1 MYGSKGA
8 LGFVAINNAD
18 NPWST
23 TFMTGLPGGSYCNV
37 IDGKSVAGVCTG
49 DAYVAPDMKKK
60 KKETTDKRY
69 VVCRFTIGSDGSLV
83 VTVGVRQAIAVHVG
97 ALGIGT
103 GAPLTA
109 QQVPVLFYEN
119 ANTTLGEV
127 RAHSFFLKAWLA
139 GSSLTPINRTFSSW
153 EACRNSATGTH
164 PTRCVSLISRI
175 YADWLLIAHADT
187 ARCGLLPR
195 VVCDGVLTSEYHVPV
210 QVHPQRD

>member
-1 MYGSKGA
+1 
-8 LGFVAINNAD
+8 
-18 NPWST
+18 
-23 TFMTGLPGGSYCNV
+23 MTGLPGGSYCNV

-49 DAYVAPDMKKK
+49 DAYVAPDTKKTN
-60 KKETTDKRY
+60 KKETTNKRY

-127 RAHSFFLKAWLA
+127 RAHSFFLRRGWLA
-139 GSSLTPINRTFSSW
+139 HR
-153 EACRNSATGTH
+153 
-164 PTRCVSLISRI
+164 
-175 YADWLLIAHADT
+175 
-187 ARCGLLPR
+187 
-195 VVCDGVLTSEYHVPV
+195 
-210 QVHPQRD
+210 